1 MSEIE
6 DLIQHALDQDYNKAG
21 EVFGSLMGQKIGD
34 ALDQQKIALADQ
46 IYNGIEQV
54 DNDDYQPGDED
65 EIQQQDDADFEIED
79 PDEEY
84 DDDLEEDEED

>member
-21 EVFGSLMGQKIGD
+21 EVFGDLMGQKIGD

-46 IYNGIEQV
+46 IYNGVEPV
-54 DNDDYQPGDED
+54 DDD
-65 EIQQQDDADFEIED
+65 EIQQEDDTDFEIED

-84 DDDLEEDEED
+84 DDDLEDEED

>member
-21 EVFGSLMGQKIGD
+21 EVFGNLMGQKIGD

-46 IYNGIEQV
+46 IYNGVEPVDDDEIEQEDDTDIEDTDEEYV
-54 DNDDYQPGDED
+54 DDELDED
-65 EIQQQDDADFEIED
+65 E
-79 PDEEY
+79 
-84 DDDLEEDEED
+84 EED

>member
-46 IYNGIEQV
+46 IYNGIEPV

>member
-21 EVFGSLMGQKIGD
+21 EVFGDLMGQKIGD

-46 IYNGIEQV
+46 IYNGVEPV
-54 DNDDYQPGDED
+54 DDD
-65 EIQQQDDADFEIED
+65 EIQQEDDTDFEIED
-79 PDEEY
+79 PDKEY